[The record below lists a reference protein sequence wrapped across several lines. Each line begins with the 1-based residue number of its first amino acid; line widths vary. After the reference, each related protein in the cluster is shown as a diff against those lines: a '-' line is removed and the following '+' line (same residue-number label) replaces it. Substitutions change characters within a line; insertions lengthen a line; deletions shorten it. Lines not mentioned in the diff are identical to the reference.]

1 MLILTRQPHRM
12 TLGIVQI
19 KQKNDNK
26 EISLDPILS
35 SCVPLLLWFTL
46 SLREHFTT
54 RLVLVEQ
61 IL

>member
-35 SCVPLLLWFTL
+35 SCVPLLLWFTP
-46 SLREHFTT
+46 SLREDFTT
-54 RLVLVEQ
+54 HLVLVEQ